1 MEVPSIVGEGIQTAV
16 GAELRRE
23 IRHKKIGE

>member
-1 MEVPSIVGEGIQTAV
+1 MEFPSIVGKKIQTAED
-16 GAELRRE
+16 AELRRE